1 MVAKLIWFRKRIVAG
16 NQMRRLIALMALLWL
31 ASLGWAQTGCEIS
44 NTGADSGIA
53 TISTTQNMG
62 YSAPGGIGAVGFRIP
77 VACVTGSVSYH
88 VWRIDTNPSSA
99 PTTYD
104 IGLYCVSGDCAT
116 GGHGGAL
123 YVHTGAIYGSWFTN
137 SRVAAKPAGLKAS
150 GSGKTVTITGPE
162 GSFQPADFPI
172 PGTVTLSNCNPFNG
186 TFTITALAGTT
197 AITLASN
204 SPVTYKTGIACT
216 VTSSTTYP
224 PGFVNPSVCTNSSPS
239 EPCQEALPWIADGR
253 TVCASL
259 PCTLPA
265 GLYAA
270 AIGTSCSD
278 MLKPATCA
286 QLLGDADRGLIYPFT
301 ASSTSYDAGGLPA
314 NMNFTVNN
322 ATAIWN
328 TTQGPSAPIKPVKLL
343 IY

>member
-1 MVAKLIWFRKRIVAG
+1 MTLQK
-16 NQMRRLIALMALLWL
+16 NQMRRLTALTAFLWL
-31 ASLGWAQTGCEIS
+31 ASFSWSQTGCEIS

-53 TISTTQNMG
+53 TISATQNMG
-62 YSAPGGIGAVGFRIP
+62 YSAPGGVGAVGFRIP

-88 VWRIDTNPSSA
+88 VWRVDTNPSSA

-116 GGHGGAL
+116 GGHSGAL

-137 SRVAAKPAGLKAS
+137 SRVATKPAGLKAS
-150 GSGKTVTITGPE
+150 GSGKTVTITGPS
-162 GSFQPADFPI
+162 GSFEAPDFPI
-172 PGTVTLSNCNPFNG
+172 AGTATLTNCNPFNG
-186 TFTITALAGTT
+186 IFTITAVAGTT
-197 AITLASN
+197 TLSMASN
-204 SPVTYKTGIACT
+204 SAVASKTGVACT

-224 PGFVNPSVCTNSSPS
+224 PGFPSTSVCTNSSLN
-239 EPCQEALPWIADGR
+239 EACQEALPWVADGR
-253 TVCASL
+253 TVCSSL
-259 PCTLPA
+259 PCVLPA
-265 GLYAA
+265 GLYAV
-270 AIGTSCSD
+270 AIGTNCSD
-278 MLKPATCA
+278 ALKPATCA

-301 ASSTSYDAGGLPA
+301 ASSTSYDAAGLPA

-322 ATAIWN
+322 TTPVWN